1 MKKEA
6 FERLEKEYEELMDK
20 ADKLGTFIES
30 EPFKALDQMNKH
42 LLVLQSNVMMSYLNV
57 LSIRLGVNSM
67 KGDTDEVVTEQAAV
81 NGDTL

>member
-30 EPFKALDQMNKH
+30 EPFQELDQMNKH
-42 LLVLQSNVMMSYLNV
+42 LLVLQSNTMMAYLNV
-57 LSIRLGVNSM
+57 LSIRLGVNNEVDAEQPASG
-67 KGDTDEVVTEQAAV
+67 GDTV
-81 NGDTL
+81 